1 MGATKVRISRTL
13 ASSLSIFAM
22 MAAGTV
28 SASAQDCPA
37 DLPTVEPGKLVM
49 SINATIPP
57 RQFIDSSGNLQ
68 GLHPDLGNEIARRLC
83 LEPEYR
89 NVGFE
94 VQIPG
99 LANQRWDMINTGM
112 YYTEER
118 EKIIRLVPYTVNA
131 LAIVVQRD
139 NPDGI
144 EGYESLAGEPVGTEI
159 AGFADRL
166 IREINDEQVEAG
178 MASMDIQAFNTF
190 AEAFAALGAGQV
202 KAVFAPDS
210 TGAYYAERGQ
220 FAVGASGLNPGL
232 PSAFGF
238 DPSAEVLAQAV
249 ADVLTEMREDGT
261 YQEMMDAY
269 GATHIDPWEKWG
281 GSFEVF
287 YEPE

>member
-1 MGATKVRISRTL
+1 MKAFRTL
-13 ASSLSIFAM
+13 GVSILAI
-22 MAAGTV
+22 AAFGV
-28 SASAQDCPA
+28 ASASAADCPQ

-57 RQFIDSSGNLQ
+57 RQFIDSTGKLM

-99 LANQRWDMINTGM
+99 LANKRWDMINTGM

-118 EKIIRLVPYTVNA
+118 AKIIRLVPYTVNA

-139 NPDGI
+139 NPLGVT
-144 EGYESLAGEPVGTEI
+144 GYDELAGQPVGTEI

-166 IREINDEQVEAG
+166 IREINDEKVAG
-178 MASMDIQAFNTF
+178 GAQSMQIQAFNTF

-202 KAVFAPDS
+202 RAVFAPDS

-238 DPSAEVLAQAV
+238 DPGAGELAEAV
-249 ADVLTEMREDGT
+249 AKVLSDMRADGT
-261 YQEMMDAY
+261 YQTMMDAY
-269 GATHIDPWEKWG
+269 GATQIDLWEKWSG
-281 GSFEVF
+281 DFEVF
-287 YEPE
+287 YTPES

>member
-1 MGATKVRISRTL
+1 MKAFRTL
-13 ASSLSIFAM
+13 GVSILAI
-22 MAAGTV
+22 AAFGV
-28 SASAQDCPA
+28 ASASAADCPQ

-57 RQFIDSSGNLQ
+57 RQFIDSTGKLM

-99 LANQRWDMINTGM
+99 LANKRWDMINTGM

-118 EKIIRLVPYTVNA
+118 AKIIRLVPYTVNA

-139 NPDGI
+139 NPLGVT
-144 EGYESLAGEPVGTEI
+144 GYDELAGQPVGTEI

-166 IREINDEQVEAG
+166 IREINDEKVAAG
-178 MASMDIQAFNTF
+178 AQSMQIQAFNTF

-202 KAVFAPDS
+202 RAVFAPDS

-238 DPSAEVLAQAV
+238 DAG
-249 ADVLTEMREDGT
+249 ADVLAEAVAKALSDMRADGT
-261 YQEMMDAY
+261 YQTMMDAY
-269 GATHIDPWEKWG
+269 GATQIDLWEKWSG
-281 GSFEVF
+281 DFEVF
-287 YEPE
+287 FTPAS